1 MRGEIS
7 GTSPGDSVEVWF
19 EAGGAKSPSF
29 TYQAVTES
37 DNDVLVLSAE
47 DYSGASPFAPHP
59 GPEYLTFYTDA
70 LDANGVGFDVYDV
83 DARGR
88 VAPSYLG
95 VLSHYKAVIW
105 YTGDDA
111 ITREPGWTAGNASRL
126 AMDELLYI
134 RSYLDE
140 GGKVLYTGQFAGHQY
155 TQGHGQQ
162 LYDPTEANARCQTP
176 PATPLARCLILYGS
190 PSSDLQGDVLEY
202 WFGAYLTN
210 EAAGFDDEGNNL
222 DVVGTDNP
230 LTGTSMSFN
239 GDDSAQNQI
248 LDDASFITTSGILNP
263 ASYPQFESW
272 VAAKYD
278 RPGGPFDP
286 HSGTRYAYSQIADQ
300 TFKRL
305 THTVNVPAGGADM
318 SFWTSYNTEPDGTW
332 SSSRRTRWTRMT
344 GRLSRT

>member
-1 MRGEIS
+1 
-7 GTSPGDSVEVWF
+7 
-19 EAGGAKSPSF
+19 
-29 TYQAVTES
+29 
-37 DNDVLVLSAE
+37 
-47 DYSGASPFAPHP
+47 
-59 GPEYLTFYTDA
+59 
-70 LDANGVGFDVYDV
+70 
-83 DARGR
+83 
-88 VAPSYLG
+88 
-95 VLSHYKAVIW
+95 
-105 YTGDDA
+105 
-111 ITREPGWTAGNASRL
+111 
-126 AMDELLYI
+126 MDELLYI
-134 RSYLDE
+134 RSYLNE

-162 LYDPTEANARCQTP
+162 LYDPTEANARCQRP

-239 GDDSAQNQI
+239 GDDSAQN
-248 LDDASFITTSGILNP
+248 LDDASFITTRGILNA

-286 HSGTRYAYSQIADQ
+286 TRYAYSQIAD
-300 TFKRL
+300 
-305 THTVNVPAGGADM
+305 
-318 SFWTSYNTEPDGTW
+318 
-332 SSSRRTRWTRMT
+332 
-344 GRLSRT
+344 